1 MVVGFVGI
9 LVAAGAERLQAQQT
23 GEVAVASRSS
33 STAYRA
39 VLDRY
44 CVTCHNERLQ
54 TADLAL
60 DVVSLDAVSADA
72 ALWEKVVRKLRTRT
86 MPPLL
91 RPRPANSVYDE
102 MVSWLE
108 VELDTAASAAPHPG
122 NAPVLHRLNR
132 AEYANSVRDLLAL
145 DFDAST
151 LLPPDD
157 ASYGFDN
164 IGDVLRLSPTL
175 LESYLDAARVVSA
188 QAVGDPTAAVEQYI
202 HRVPPDLTQ
211 DYHLDGLP
219 FGTRGGIRLDRYF
232 PVDGEYDVDVHL
244 QRNFIGGRVMGLT
257 EPHELEVSVD
267 GTVVAQFTVGEQL
280 SKDADSTENEAE
292 QEEAARRR
300 RFYDSQ
306 SEGVYRTRVPLQA
319 GTRSIA
325 VTFLERPASQVEATR
340 LPYLRSFAILGEA
353 TKGLPHV
360 DTVTITGPYQASVG
374 DTPSR
379 GRVFL
384 CRPTAPVDEHAC
396 AMRILE
402 TLARRAYR
410 RPVTE
415 GDVET
420 LLEFYESARQTGMSF
435 DAGVQRALQRL
446 LMSPDFLFRV
456 ERDPVDGSPG
466 SNFTIS
472 DLDLAS
478 RLSFFLWS
486 SLPDEELL
494 SLAEQNQLQDPVV
507 LEQQVRRMLSDER
520 ALALVKNFAGQWLY
534 LRNVPHAAPDTRV
547 FPDFDSN
554 LRTAMRRETELLFET
569 IIQDNRSV
577 VELLNADYTF
587 VNERLARHY
596 GMPNVY
602 GSHFRRV
609 ELDERSVRG
618 GLLGQASIQM
628 VTSYPNRTSPVLRGK
643 WLLENILGMPPPDPP
658 ADVPALEETSEDG
671 HARSMRE
678 AMVEH
683 RANPVCASCHRV
695 MDPLGF
701 ALENF
706 DAVGSWRETEAA
718 NQKIDAT
725 GQLPSGLSFDGPQ
738 GLRDAVLRRPE
749 LFVGVVVER
758 LLTYALGRGV
768 EYSDYPTV
776 RAIVRDAAQTNYR
789 FSDLVASIA
798 KSLPF
803 QMRRIPS

>member
-1 MVVGFVGI
+1 MAVGFVGI
-9 LVAAGAERLQAQQT
+9 AVTAGTERLQAQQA
-23 GEVAVASRSS
+23 GEVAVVSRPS
-33 STAYRA
+33 STTYRA

-44 CVTCHNERLQ
+44 CVTCHNERLR

-60 DVVSLDAVSADA
+60 DVVSLDEVSADA

-91 RPRPANSVYDE
+91 RPRPADTVYDE

-108 VELDTAASAAPHPG
+108 FELDTAAAAAPHPG
-122 NAPVLHRLNR
+122 RAPVLHRLNR
-132 AEYANSVRDLLAL
+132 AEYANSIRDLLAL

-219 FGTRGGIRLDRYF
+219 FGTRGGTRLDRYF

-292 QEEAARRR
+292 QEESARRR

-306 SEGVYRTRVPLQA
+306 TEGVYRTRVSLQA
-319 GTRSIA
+319 GTRSIT
-325 VTFLERPASQVEATR
+325 VTFLERPSSQVEATR

-360 DTVTITGPYQASVG
+360 DTVTITGPYQARVG

-379 GRVFL
+379 DRVFL
-384 CRPTAPVDEHAC
+384 CRPTASVDEHAC

-420 LLEFYESARQTGMSF
+420 LLEFYESARHAGMNF

-466 SNFTIS
+466 SNFEIG

-520 ALALVKNFAGQWLY
+520 ALALVNNFAGQWLY
-534 LRNVPHAAPDTRV
+534 LRNVPHAAPDTRI

-577 VELLNADYTF
+577 VELLDADYTF

-609 ELDERSVRG
+609 DLDDRSVRG

-718 NQKIDAT
+718 NQKINAT

-749 LFVGVVVER
+749 LFVGVIVER

-776 RAIVRDAAQTNYR
+776 RAIVRDAALTNYR
-789 FSDLVASIA
+789 FSELVTSLV